1 MLVEKLGVEVG
12 YSRARVMNGGVDVEK
27 VIGIFGYL
35 LVFEVCIV
43 VGVFGVVALMAG
55 VRNSK
60 FVVAINYDV
69 SVAVFL

>member
-12 YSRARVMNGGVDVEK
+12 YSWVWVMNGGVDVEK

-43 VGVFGVVALMAG
+43 VGVFGVVVLMVG
-55 VRNSK
+55 VCNSK
-60 FVVAINYDV
+60 FVVVINYDV
-69 SVAVFL
+69 SVVVFL